1 MHFQSLVQNADGASA
16 STLFLPSSPGQEIFD
31 GAPALRNKPS
41 SASTLCFP
49 DDGLTSSPTRS
60 VKNKVS
66 SASTLGLPPSKGDSE
81 ALPPKVTPPAVTFP
95 EGGLRAWATVAG
107 AVLVQFCG
115 FGYTTSFG
123 VYQDFYTRSY
133 LTQSSSS
140 SISWIGSINSFMLIS
155 GGLLAGRLFDRGYF
169 YYLMGAGC
177 LLQAFSLFMLS
188 LCKREQFYQI
198 FLAQGLGMGIG
209 AGLIYVPSVAI
220 ISHYFRTRR
229 ALAMTIVASGSSLG
243 AIAHPLMLN
252 YTFRSLGFANAVRA
266 SAVLVSGLLLVACLL
281 MHPRL
286 PPATSHPPFWR
297 SLPRFA
303 KDTPYVLA
311 VLAISTYTAG
321 FYFPLFYLQL
331 DAMTHGINETF
342 AFYSLVIMN
351 ASSFVGRLSPGFFA
365 QKLGVHNMVTA
376 SAGAGAV
383 LILSMIALKS
393 VASVVVIGVLYGFSA
408 GVFITLMAPLLTMLT
423 SDMGELGLRMGVGFA
438 IVGLGGLIGPPIS
451 GALLTEE
458 FIWWRPALFSG
469 VMAFVGFFL
478 FVATIVV
485 LRQKKQAAAAQVK
498 VQDQEKFHHVNLK
511 ESV

>member
-1 MHFQSLVQNADGASA
+1 MHPFTVAQRADVGASA
-16 STLFLPSSPGQEIFD
+16 STLCLPSQDMFD
-31 GAPALRNKPS
+31 GTPALRNKAS
-41 SASTLCFP
+41 TASTLGLP
-49 DDGLTSSPTRS
+49 DDGLTPPPTRS
-60 VKNKVS
+60 VKNKVL
-66 SASTLGLPPSKGDSE
+66 SASTLCLPPSKE
-81 ALPPKVTPPAVTFP
+81 VLPEVTPPAVTFP
-95 EGGLRAWATVAG
+95 EGGLRAWATVVG

-123 VYQDFYTRSY
+123 VYQDFYTRDY
-133 LTQSSSS
+133 LAQSSSS

-177 LLQAFSLFMLS
+177 LLQGFSLFMLS

-243 AIAHPLMLN
+243 AVAHPLMLN

-266 SAVLVSGLLLVACLL
+266 SAVLVSGLPADRVSLDA
-281 MHPRL
+281 PT
-286 PPATSHPPFWR
+286 PPARDEPST
-297 SLPRFA
+297 L
-303 KDTPYVLA
+303 LA
-311 VLAISTYTAG
+311 LASAVCERYAGQELRICTYTAG

-383 LILSMIALKS
+383 LILCMIALKS
-393 VASVVVIGVLYGFSA
+393 VASVVVIGVIYGFAA

-469 VMAFVGFFL
+469 IMAFIGFFL

-485 LRQKKQAAAAQVK
+485 LRQKKQAAAAQVQVQVQ
-498 VQDQEKFHHVNLK
+498 VQDQEKAHRVNLK
-511 ESV
+511 ESA